1 MNLAID
7 ATSTSSGGALVH
19 INQLLKNSK
28 YSTFGKII
36 IWVNN
41 NKIKKKIK
49 NKNISIIN
57 INQKNLFWRL
67 IWQRFTLT
75 NELKKNNCDVLFCNS
90 GYSLAK
96 FDNKVLIIQNY
107 IPFNFKFIFPYFLS
121 FKFIKFFILRWVLI
135 NHLKTSS
142 GIIFL
147 NKYIKNDIAKRFKIK
162 SSCILTTIEHSIDL
176 NFKLDAKNS
185 KNSKNSKKKWNI
197 IYPSYIDIYK
207 NHINFIK
214 AVNNIKDKYE
224 LKITF
229 LGEADLNYLNRLK
242 KYIKKYKLHN
252 IFKFKKYIDSRNKYY
267 NYLHKF
273 DIAVFL
279 SDCENYP
286 KTLIEIMKL
295 KIPLICSNEIPMRQ
309 ITNKYSI
316 LCDQKK
322 ITSIEKK
329 IIYCIKN
336 FEKINS
342 QIQKEKIF
350 YQNEREMSKKTF
362 KFLNT
367 FKSKRKY

>member
-1 MNLAID
+1 MNLGID

-19 INQLLKNSK
+19 INQLLQNLK

-36 IWVNN
+36 IWVNT
-41 NKIKKKIK
+41 NKIKKKSK

-57 INQKNLFWRL
+57 IKKNNLFWRL
-67 IWQRFTLT
+67 VWQRYTLT
-75 NELKKNNCDVLFCNS
+75 NELKKNNCHVLLCNS
-90 GYSLAK
+90 GYSLSK
-96 FDNKVLIIQNY
+96 FANKVLIIQNF
-107 IPFNFKFIFPYFLS
+107 IPFNFKFFFPYFLS
-121 FKFIKFFILRWVLI
+121 FKFIKFFILRQVLL

-147 NKYIKNDIAKRFKIK
+147 NKYIKNDIVKRFKIK
-162 SSCILTTIEHSIDL
+162 SNCKLTTIEHSIDL
-176 NFKLDAKNS
+176 NFKLNTKNI
-185 KNSKNSKKKWNI
+185 KNSKKKWNI

-214 AVNNIKDKYE
+214 AVNNIKDKYR
-224 LKITF
+224 LNVTF
-229 LGEADLNYLNRLK
+229 LGEADLNYLNKLK
-242 KYIKKYKLHN
+242 MYIKKYKLHN

-267 NYLHKF
+267 NFLNKF

-295 KIPLICSNEIPMRQ
+295 KIPLVCSNAMPMRQ

-322 ITSIEKK
+322 ISSIEKK
-329 IIYCIKN
+329 IIYCIEN

-342 QIQKEKIF
+342 HIQKVKIF
-350 YQNEREMSKKTF
+350 YQNENEMSKKTF

-367 FKSKRKY
+367 FILKKKY